1 MKNKNKKGGR
11 LRLIWRFLKG
21 SRGYFAASMV
31 FAAVLSLLEL
41 INPKV
46 IAFTVDSVLG
56 DKIPEKGG
64 FAERI
69 SAFFGGAEFLR
80 ENLWMI
86 AAAIAAVSLAALL
99 FRYLFRLFNSMG
111 AETLVMKMRED
122 LFSHIQ
128 RLPFEWH
135 DKNKTGDII
144 QRCTS
149 DVETV
154 KQFLSEQL
162 TSVFRIV
169 ILLTM
174 SMIFMFGM
182 NVTLSLIAL
191 FFIPVI
197 VGYSAFFH
205 KRISKHFKECDEAD
219 GLLSAITQDN
229 LTGIRVVRAFGR
241 EDLEREKF
249 KKQSGIL
256 ADLWIHLSKL
266 FSLFWGVGDMISG
279 LQVML
284 IIVVG
289 SVICVRGDMTA
300 GDLIAFIS
308 YNAMLVWPV
317 RQLGRVISQMSRA
330 GVAADR
336 IAYIMDSPTERDKD
350 ETKSGDMSGD
360 VVFDNVSFSYGDKN
374 RMILENVSFT
384 VKGGTTFGILG
395 GTGSGKSTLI
405 SLLDRLYEL
414 PPENGRITVGGVDI
428 ADMKASDVRRG
439 IGIVMQEPF
448 LFSRTIA
455 ENIAMAKN
463 GAEEYD
469 IREAA
474 KTACLDETVSGFTKG
489 YGTTVGER
497 GVTLS
502 GGQKQRTAIARM
514 LISET
519 PIMIFDDALSAVDAE
534 TDAKIRAALR
544 EKTKKSTVILISHR
558 ISTLMHADRILVL
571 DKGKVSEIGTH
582 EELLKSGGIY
592 RRIYDIQTS
601 SKEVTE

>member
-336 IAYIMDSPTERDKD
+336 IAYIMDSPAERDKD

-384 VKGGTTFGILG
+384 VTGGTTFGILG